1 MIKKKLL
8 VAGNLFFKVAG
19 KELNSK
25 TPSVWV
31 VLPNM
36 MAKEKNLGSKWKR
49 QHVTLAEGG
58 EILQDYYKFIQIV
71 LFYFYYL

>member
-1 MIKKKLL
+1 

-49 QHVTLAEGG
+49 QLVTLAEGG

-71 LFYFYYL
+71 FFYYL